1 MFRYIFLVILILG
14 TPNVSKGTPEWICQ
28 DPAGCPIVNNTC
40 PTCEVSEVKP
50 PVKPPTPIII
60 TNIKQEVTREIVR
73 EVAVPTRVIHEV
85 AIPPS
90 ISFSNPKV
98 LLASLSRAVTQ
109 TGNKEWRWS
118 AKVSNFTCSGTHVS
132 KSHSGTFRC
141 NGENTNYTV
150 TFF

>member
-14 TPNVSKGTPEWICQ
+14 TPKALYGTPEWVCQ
-28 DPAGCPIVNNTC
+28 DPSGCPIVNNEC
-40 PTCEVSEVKP
+40 PTCTLKE
-50 PVKPPTPIII
+50 TPKAPIYI
-60 TNIKQEVTREIVR
+60 TNIRSTLKQEVTREIVR

>member
-1 MFRYIFLVILILG
+1 MFRYIFLLILILG
-14 TPNVSKGTPEWICQ
+14 TPKVLYGTPEWICQ

-40 PTCEVSEVKP
+40 PTCKVSEVKP
-50 PVKPPTPIII
+50 PIII
-60 TNIKQEVTREIVR
+60 TNIKREIVR
-73 EVAVPTRVIHEV
+73 EVIREVPVPTEIILTT

-90 ISFSNPKV
+90 ISFTNPKV
-98 LLASLSRAVTQ
+98 LLASLSRIR
-109 TGNKEWRWS
+109 KKWRWS